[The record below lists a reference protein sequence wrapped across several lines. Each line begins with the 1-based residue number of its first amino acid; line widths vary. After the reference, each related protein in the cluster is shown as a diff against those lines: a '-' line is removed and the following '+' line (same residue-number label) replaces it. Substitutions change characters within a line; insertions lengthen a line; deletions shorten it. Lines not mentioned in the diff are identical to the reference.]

1 MRSYE
6 NAGVLIRIEMVRCG
20 YTTES
25 LSEKTEISQ
34 QVLRGILTGRAKTIS
49 TRSIHALATAFGY
62 PAADFVDLLSGHTP
76 ETVYSP
82 ISQA

>member
-1 MRSYE
+1 MRRYE
-6 NAGVLIRIEMVRCG
+6 NADVLIRIEMVRCG

-49 TRSIHALATAFGY
+49 TRNIRALAAAFGFT
-62 PAADFVDLLSGHTP
+62 ASDFLDLLSGHTP
-76 ETVYSP
+76 EVVHSP
-82 ISQA
+82 IS